1 MNITPRMRFVVLTGC
16 TLVALMAGGTA
27 HALEPS
33 AEIVLSPAEPDGLA
47 GWYTSSPTVTIVGE
61 APPIPGEEGGI
72 DHCEFRLG
80 DDPWLEY
87 VEPFQLADGEWA
99 VAARCVDLA
108 GFVSPE
114 VTKLVRVDS
123 TAPSITFVGGDQE
136 YGPEDLVTI
145 HCHVADETSGV
156 DPDACAEL
164 DLESVPAYLLLD
176 VVLEA
181 DVADFAG
188 NTENASFALTI
199 VVDEEG
205 IGNLIEQ
212 FADDPEAAASLNDKL
227 EAIAGAPNAQALA
240 GVCGAMEHQLNAIS
254 GKSLSE
260 DEVVILLQLLE
271 DLC

>member
-1 MNITPRMRFVVLTGC
+1 
-16 TLVALMAGGTA
+16 
-27 HALEPS
+27 
-33 AEIVLSPAEPDGLA
+33 
-47 GWYTSSPTVTIVGE
+47 
-61 APPIPGEEGGI
+61 
-72 DHCEFRLG
+72 
-80 DDPWLEY
+80 
-87 VEPFQLADGEWA
+87 
-99 VAARCVDLA
+99 
-108 GFVSPE
+108 
-114 VTKLVRVDS
+114 
-123 TAPSITFVGGDQE
+123 
-136 YGPEDLVTI
+136 
-145 HCHVADETSGV
+145 
-156 DPDACAEL
+156 
-164 DLESVPAYLLLD
+164 LLLD